1 MPQKNMQTANTS
13 GNHRACEKLNNM
25 LKSNA
30 PIKLPAMNQ
39 GLTGSNK
46 ASRRSMIMA
55 LSLCLWLRRLKWLK
69 WLDEVDWGVC

>member
-1 MPQKNMQTANTS
+1 MQTANTS

-55 LSLCLWLRRLKWLK
+55 LYPYPVLQRL
-69 WLDEVDWGVC
+69 